1 MVTFARRVPALPP
14 LALDLVLA
22 AGTAV
27 LLVVSVAVARN
38 PSGPPPRLEAYLSA
52 VAIAVPLL
60 VRRRYPLG
68 VLLACAALLFVYYTL
83 HHTTGIA
90 PAVPLAVALYTAAE
104 YGHLR
109 WALLVSLFYLAAGI
123 FVLIGRQHQPV
134 LRTFAD
140 FIQEGSLLAAVC
152 LLGEAVRSRRGWA
165 AAIRDRLAQAALVA
179 AAEREREAER
189 RVAQE
194 RVRIAR
200 ELHDVL
206 AHTISALGIQAR
218 VIRDGLPDGP
228 PQVRAAAEAILSTS
242 REAMS
247 EVRAAVGLLRAE
259 GEDAPLPR
267 DPAPGISQV
276 ESLLAT
282 VRSTGLHATCD
293 TEGTPVP
300 LPPALHLT
308 VYRIVQESLTNVV
321 RHAVA
326 SRVTVTLRYLPGV
339 VEIQVDDDGRGPS
352 AHAGATGY
360 GLVGIR
366 ERATALN
373 GTALT
378 GPGPDG
384 GFRVLVTL
392 PVSAGQ
398 PTVGADLADS
408 TG

>member
-27 LLVVSVAVARN
+27 LLIVSVAVARSPN
-38 PSGPPPRLEAYLSA
+38 GPPPRLETYLSA
-52 VAIAVPLL
+52 MAIAVPLL
-60 VRRRYPLG
+60 ARRRYPLG
-68 VLLACAALLFVYYTL
+68 VLLTCAALLFVYYTL
-83 HHTTGIA
+83 HHTTEIA

-104 YGHLR
+104 YGRLR

-152 LLGEAVRSRRGWA
+152 LLGEAVHSRRGWA
-165 AAIRDRLAQAALVA
+165 AAIRDRLAHAAMLA
-179 AAEREREAER
+179 AAEREREADW
-189 RVAQE
+189 RVGQE

-247 EVRAAVGLLRAE
+247 EVRATVGLLRAE
-259 GEDAPLPR
+259 GGDAPPPR
-267 DPAPGISQV
+267 EPAPGINQI

-282 VRSTGLHATCD
+282 VRSTGLHVRCD
-293 TEGTPVP
+293 TEGAPVP

-321 RHAVA
+321 RHAAA
-326 SRVTVTLRYLPGV
+326 STVTVTLRYLPGA
-339 VEIQVDDDGRGPS
+339 VEIQVDDDGRRS
-352 AHAGATGY
+352 AAHAGATGY

-366 ERATALN
+366 ERATALD
-373 GTALT
+373 GTTLI
-378 GPGPDG
+378 GPRPDG
-384 GFRVLVTL
+384 GFRVLATL
-392 PVSAGQ
+392 PIPTGQ

>member
-1 MVTFARRVPALPP
+1 VVTFARRVPALPP
-14 LALDLVLA
+14 VALDLVLA

-38 PSGPPPRLEAYLSA
+38 PSGPPPPLEAYLSA
-52 VAIAVPLL
+52 IAIAVPLL

-123 FVLIGRQHQPV
+123 FVVIGRQHQPA

-165 AAIRDRLAQAALVA
+165 AEIRNRLAQAA
-179 AAEREREAER
+179 AEQDREAER

-206 AHTISALGIQAR
+206 AHTISALGIQAS
-218 VIRDGLPDGP
+218 VIHDGLPDAP
-228 PQVRAAAEAILSTS
+228 PQVRAAAQAILSTS

-259 GEDAPLPR
+259 NEDAPLRR
-267 DPAPGISQV
+267 DPAPGIGQI

-282 VRSTGLHATCD
+282 VRSTGLRATCD

-321 RHAVA
+321 RHAAA
-326 SRVTVTLRYLPGV
+326 STVTVTLRYLSGA
-339 VEIQVDDDGRGPS
+339 VEIQVDDDGRGPA
-352 AHAGATGY
+352 AHVGSTGY

-366 ERATALN
+366 ERATALD

-392 PVSAGQ
+392 PVPAGR
-398 PTVGADLADS
+398 PTVETVLADS
-408 TG
+408 TE